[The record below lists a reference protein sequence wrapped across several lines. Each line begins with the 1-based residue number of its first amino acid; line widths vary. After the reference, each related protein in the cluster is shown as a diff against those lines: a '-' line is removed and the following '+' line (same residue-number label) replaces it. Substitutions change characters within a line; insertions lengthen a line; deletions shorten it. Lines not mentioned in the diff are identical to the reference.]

1 MPTRATYSLASMA
14 GFPGV
19 GLVGNAGRGI
29 ALYPLKSERAEVE
42 IEELG
47 LGRPPRLI
55 ATVSAKAQP
64 FSINLYV
71 LIHLVG

>member
-47 LGRPPRLI
+47 LGRPPAFNRNCVCESTAI
-55 ATVSAKAQP
+55 
-64 FSINLYV
+64 
-71 LIHLVG
+71 